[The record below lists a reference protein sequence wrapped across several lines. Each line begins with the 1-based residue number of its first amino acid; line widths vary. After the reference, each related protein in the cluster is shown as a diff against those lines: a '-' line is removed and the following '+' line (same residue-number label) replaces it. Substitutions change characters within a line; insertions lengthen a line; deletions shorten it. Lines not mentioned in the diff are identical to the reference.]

1 MSEKLDIT
9 LYYNSLQKAA
19 EAGFPDA
26 IELDEGRYM
35 ALASFECDD
44 YEVEEEVE
52 VDDDGFMEIS
62 V

>member
-1 MSEKLDIT
+1 MNKVDIT
-9 LYYNSLQKAA
+9 LYYNSLQGAA

-35 ALASFECDD
+35 ALASIECDD
-44 YEVEEEVE
+44 IEAE
-52 VDDDGFMEIS
+52 VDDDDFVEIS

>member
-1 MSEKLDIT
+1 MMKVDIT
-9 LYYNSLQKAA
+9 LYYKSLQDAS

-26 IELDEGRYM
+26 IELVEGRYM